1 MEKNGIGFVCCL
13 LTFLFLVLAS
23 PQAYSEV
30 SPVVASPIS
39 EAYQPNPVTPHP
51 DQSGFAQLS
60 VPNAPAAI
68 YGLIGL
74 VLAALLLASLSVWW
88 LRHARQPRKT
98 DAHLRIAARA
108 RKTRNKARAED
119 AVHSVYDGTTDPRLI
134 SEISGERR
142 STPRSATYSGGWGGR
157 IGPLR

>member
-13 LTFLFLVLAS
+13 LACLFLLLTA
-23 PQAYSEV
+23 PQAFSEI
-30 SPVVASPIS
+30 SPAPASSIS
-39 EAYQPNPVTPHP
+39 DADQPNPATHHP
-51 DQSGFAQLS
+51 DQAQFAQLAG
-60 VPNAPAAI
+60 PNSAFAV

-74 VLAALLLASLSVWW
+74 ILAALLLASLSAWW
-88 LRHARQPRKT
+88 LRHARQTRKT

-142 STPRSATYSGGWGGR
+142 SAPRSATYSGGWGGR